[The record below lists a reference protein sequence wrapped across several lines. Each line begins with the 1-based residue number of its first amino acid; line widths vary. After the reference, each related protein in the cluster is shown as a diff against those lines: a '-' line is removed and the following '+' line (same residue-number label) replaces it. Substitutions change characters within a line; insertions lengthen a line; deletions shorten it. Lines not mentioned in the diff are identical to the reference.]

1 MNITDIS
8 LNLNN
13 INTQTKVGVAM
24 LDNALELN
32 DTMGSSIVDMMN
44 KSMMEQSVNNN
55 IGSNFDMYI
64 W

>member
-64 W
+64 